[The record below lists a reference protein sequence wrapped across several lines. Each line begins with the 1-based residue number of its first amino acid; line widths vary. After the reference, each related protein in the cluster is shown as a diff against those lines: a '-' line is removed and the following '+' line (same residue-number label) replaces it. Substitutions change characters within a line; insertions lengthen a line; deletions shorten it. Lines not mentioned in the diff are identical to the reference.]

1 LNKSPNAFSA
11 TVAAIFDS
19 PVASS
24 ALEPLSEFAALDLQV
39 KLQRPPGIS
48 LEILDLTLAQGKGIL
63 DRQQSI
69 VHRHRILHR
78 MQLEHG
84 HENAAAT
91 VDPKCA
97 RSL

>member
-48 LEILDLTLAQGKGIL
+48 L
-63 DRQQSI
+63 
-69 VHRHRILHR
+69 
-78 MQLEHG
+78 
-84 HENAAAT
+84 
-91 VDPKCA
+91 
-97 RSL
+97 